1 MTKPITLIIAEHN
14 EGEQLKG
21 SLESLYD
28 TSPKNLFNTIV
39 VSDGSWVQPH
49 LIKGVR
55 HIKHK
60 VRKGVGAAFD
70 TGANLVNTPYMVVL
84 GSDIRFKDNNYLE
97 DMIVEL
103 EREENEKAIIC
114 TANLAINAEK
124 MDLNG
129 RLNKRYGARILMFMK
144 AQDLPPK
151 GSRYAQLKD
160 DKAVANYR
168 NTIEAQWLS
177 KLEEGTY
184 DIPCVLGAFY
194 GVRTSWY
201 EYIQG
206 FRGHRYWGTLEPLI
220 SLKSWLAGGSCR
232 IASDIETAH
241 IFKSRSSHHTSPT
254 DLLYNKIVVPS
265 IVFPPGVAN
274 KFIKF
279 LGTNSHMVAAKQLL
293 AAEKQKIDQLSRY
306 FSEIRER
313 DLTWFKEKFPF
324 KDYDV
329 LK

>member
-1 MTKPITLIIAEHN
+1 MTKLITLIIAEHN
-14 EGEQLKG
+14 EGEQLKD

-28 TSPKNLFNTIV
+28 TSPKKLFNTVV
-39 VSDGSWVQPH
+39 VSDGSWVEPH

-60 VRKGVGAAFD
+60 VRKGVGASFD
-70 TGANLVNTPYMVVL
+70 TGAQLVDTPFMVVM

-97 DMIVEL
+97 DMITEL
-103 EREENEKAIIC
+103 EKEENEKALIC
-114 TANLAINAEK
+114 TANLAINSEK

-129 RLNKRYGARILMFMK
+129 RLNKRYGSRILMFMK

-168 NTIEAQWLS
+168 NIIEAQWLS
-177 KLEEGTY
+177 RLGEGTY

-194 GVRTSWY
+194 GVRTAWY
-201 EYIQG
+201 EYIKG
-206 FRGHRYWGTLEPLI
+206 FQGHRYWGTLEPLI

-241 IFKSRSSHHTSPT
+241 IFKSRSSHHTSPV
-254 DLLYNKIVVPS
+254 DLIYNKLVVPS
-265 IVFPPGVAN
+265 IVFDKKTAN
-274 KFIKF
+274 KFASF
-279 LGTNSHMVAAKQLL
+279 LGTNTHIVAAQKLI
-293 AAEKQKIDQLSRY
+293 AVEKPRISKLSRY
-306 FSEIRER
+306 FYEIRKR
-313 DLTWFKEKFPF
+313 DLNWFREKFPF

>member
-1 MTKPITLIIAEHN
+1 MKLITLIIAEHN
-14 EGEQLKG
+14 EGEQLKD

-28 TSPKNLFNTIV
+28 TAPQKLFNTIV

-49 LIKGVR
+49 LIKGVK

-60 VRKGVGAAFD
+60 TRKGVGAAFD
-70 TGANLVNTPYMVVL
+70 TGAKLVDTPYMVVL
-84 GSDIRFKDNNYLE
+84 GSDIRYRDNNYLE
-97 DMIVEL
+97 KMIAEL
-103 EREENEKAIIC
+103 EKQENEKAIVC
-114 TANLAINAEK
+114 TANLAINSEK

-177 KLEEGTY
+177 KLDDGTY

-194 GVRTSWY
+194 GVRSTWY
-201 EYIQG
+201 NYIQG

-220 SLKSWLAGGSCR
+220 SLKSWLAGGCCR

-241 IFKSRSSHHTSPT
+241 IFKSRSSHHTMPC
-254 DLLYNKIVVPS
+254 DLLYNKVIIPM
-265 IVFPPGVAN
+265 IVFDPATAN
-274 KFIKF
+274 KFINF
-279 LGTNSHMVAAKQLL
+279 LGTNSHMVAAKQIV
-293 AAEKQKIDQLSRY
+293 AANKQSISKLSSY

-313 DLTWFKEKFPF
+313 DLNWFREKFPF
-324 KDYDV
+324 KDYDI